1 MPTASKRKAKDEA
14 LLNLQR
20 TCWYIVL
27 IILTFICLFS
37 FYILIINA
45 TRSNA
50 DIQKGFSLL
59 PGGSFLI
66 NLKNA
71 LSDENLPVLRGI
83 FNSFFIAACV
93 AVLSTYFSTLT
104 AYGIHAYRFKH
115 RNAMYVM
122 ILAIMMV
129 PTQVSALGFIKLMSG
144 FGLMD
149 TYLPLILPTIA
160 APIVFFFMKQYMES
174 ALPVELVE
182 AARIDGSSEFGTFN
196 RIVIPIMKPAIAVQI
211 IFTFVNSWNNYFL
224 PALIIDSTNKKTLP
238 VLIAQM
244 RSADYLKFDLGQVYM
259 LIAIAIVPVM
269 ILYLILSKFIVR
281 GVAIGSV
288 KG

>member
-1 MPTASKRKAKDEA
+1 MPTARRNKVQDEA

-27 IILTFICLFS
+27 VILTFICLFS

-59 PGGSFLI
+59 PGASFFV
-66 NLKNA
+66 NLKNV
-71 LSDENLPVLRGI
+71 LDNENLPVMRGI
-83 FNSFFIAACV
+83 LNSFFIAACV

-104 AYGIHAYRFKH
+104 AYGIHAYRFRH
-115 RNAMYVM
+115 RNAAYVL

-149 TYLPLILPTIA
+149 TYVPLILPTVA

-238 VLIAQM
+238 VLIAQL
-244 RSADYLKFDLGQVYM
+244 RSADYLKFDLGQVYV

>member
-1 MPTASKRKAKDEA
+1 MPTARRNKVQDEA

-27 IILTFICLFS
+27 VILTFICLFS

-59 PGGSFLI
+59 PGASFFV
-66 NLKNA
+66 NLKNV
-71 LSDENLPVLRGI
+71 LDNENLPVLRGI
-83 FNSFFIAACV
+83 LNSFFIAACV

-104 AYGIHAYRFKH
+104 AYGIHAYRFRH
-115 RNAMYVM
+115 RNAAYVL

-149 TYLPLILPTIA
+149 TYVPLILPTVA

-238 VLIAQM
+238 VLIAQL
-244 RSADYLKFDLGQVYM
+244 RSADYLKFDLGQVYV